1 MDWRWSSCR
10 RQSVVILGNSGIY
23 NCCWLSQICRTIWKA
38 GLKRFPIVCLIRAA
52 EPTHQHHFLYLVS
65 PASPPTLC
73 QQDLRGDGRL
83 VREAIAQNAMA
94 LQFASEGLQSQRDL
108 VLAAVVKHGH
118 ALQFASD
125 RLKEDTA
132 DKLLLLNVAS
142 TSGCS

>member
-1 MDWRWSSCR
+1 M
-10 RQSVVILGNSGIY
+10 
-23 NCCWLSQICRTIWKA
+23 
-38 GLKRFPIVCLIRAA
+38 
-52 EPTHQHHFLYLVS
+52 
-65 PASPPTLC
+65 
-73 QQDLRGDGRL
+73 
-83 VREAIAQNAMA
+83 REAIAQNATA